1 MRLGCVAALFNRTPA
16 TALSQALTGSGERV
30 RVEPFAE
37 AVNGYVYWSPNTEY
51 RIPNTEH

>member
-51 RIPNTEH
+51 